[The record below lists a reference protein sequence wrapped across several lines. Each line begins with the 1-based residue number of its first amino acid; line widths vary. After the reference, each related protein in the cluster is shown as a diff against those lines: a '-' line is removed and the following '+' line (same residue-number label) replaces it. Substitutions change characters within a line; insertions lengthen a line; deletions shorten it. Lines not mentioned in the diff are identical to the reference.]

1 MFQNGEWN
9 TKVEFFHHT
18 LNILLFVRKKVE
30 IPSGKKIP
38 PKKFHPLNINGL
50 MSRQKGWKGCKD
62 GTDGNGVKW
71 TWHHKEVP

>member
-18 LNILLFVRKKVE
+18 LNISQFVRKKVE

-38 PKKFHPLNINGL
+38 PANSPKKIPPT
-50 MSRQKGWKGCKD
+50 KY
-62 GTDGNGVKW
+62 
-71 TWHHKEVP
+71 